1 MSTEPE
7 KQPQQ
12 KPKAQAE
19 GVANILT
26 SRSTREAIL
35 IPILAVFTGLIIGA
49 IVIIVTNVNALAAW
63 GNFFRDPLKAITASW
78 DAIVLAYGALFTGAL
93 GSPSAIIAGFREW
106 FSTGNSAALIQ
117 AIYPIT
123 ESLTASTPYIIA
135 GLALAVGFIA
145 GLFNIGAEG
154 QFLMG
159 ALFSAYIGY
168 SITTLPGIIHIPL
181 TMLAGIAGGAL
192 WAFLPGFL
200 KAKVG
205 AHEVVTTIM
214 MNYVSY
220 SLSNWLLNGPMKA
233 PGYRPVT
240 PVIENSAML
249 PRFFPSP
256 LRFNWGFFIA
266 LAIALLVFFLIFKT
280 TLGFEIRA
288 VGYNPDASKYAG
300 INIVNNTVVVMLIS
314 GGLAGLAGAVQVMGV
329 DHWVS
334 SGYSSGYGF
343 NSIAVALLG
352 NSHPFGVVLAAI
364 LFGVLTSG
372 ATRMQSIATIPISMI
387 SVIQGLIIVFVA
399 APAIIRTLFRT
410 QIFEKKKPPTGPEAE
425 SQESASV
432 KTESESQASAPG
444 SSKS

>member
-1 MSTEPE
+1 LSNEPE

-26 SRSTREAIL
+26 SRSTGEAIL
-35 IPILAVFTGLIIGA
+35 IPILAVLTGLIIGA
-49 IVIIVTNVNALAAW
+49 IVIIITNVNALAAW
-63 GNFFRDPLKAITASW
+63 GSFFRNPLGAITASW

-93 GSPSAIIAGFREW
+93 GSPSAIITGFRQW
-106 FSTGNSAALIQ
+106 FSTGDSTALVR
-117 AIYPIT
+117 AIYPVT
-123 ESLTASTPYIIA
+123 ESLTASIPYIIT

-168 SITTLPGIIHIPL
+168 SITNLPGIIHVPL
-181 TMLAGIAGGAL
+181 TMLAGVAGGAM

-214 MNYVSY
+214 MNYISY
-220 SLSNWLLNGPMKA
+220 SLSNWLLNGPMMA

-249 PRFFPSP
+249 PRFFPEP

-300 INIVNNTVVVMLIS
+300 INIVNNTIVVMLIS
-314 GGLAGLAGAVQVMGV
+314 GGLAGLAGAVQLMGV

-387 SVIQGLIIVFVA
+387 SVIQGLVIVFVA
-399 APAIIRTLFRT
+399 APAIIRTLFRLH
-410 QIFEKKKPPTGPEAE
+410 IFERKKPPISPEAA
-425 SQESASV
+425 SSAA
-432 KTESESQASAPG
+432 TPGNPGSESQPSTPG
-444 SSKS
+444 SSES

>member
-1 MSTEPE
+1 LSSKPE
-7 KQPQQ
+7 KTPQQ
-12 KPKAQAE
+12 KPKAHTE

-26 SRSTREAIL
+26 RRSPGEAIL
-35 IPILAVFTGLIIGA
+35 IPILAVFTGLVIGA
-49 IVIIVTNVNALAAW
+49 IVIIITNVNAMAAW
-63 GNFFRDPLKAITASW
+63 GSFFRDPLRAITSSW
-78 DAIVLAYGALFTGAL
+78 DAIVLAYGALFQGAL
-93 GSPSAIIAGFREW
+93 GSPSAIITGFRQW
-106 FSTGNSAALIQ
+106 FSTGDSSALIKS
-117 AIYPIT
+117 IYPIT

-168 SITTLPGIIHIPL
+168 SITSLPGIIHVPL
-181 TMLAGIAGGAL
+181 TMLAGVAGGAL

-214 MNYVSY
+214 MNYISY
-220 SLSNWLLNGPMKA
+220 ALSNWLLNGPMMA

-249 PRFFPSP
+249 PRFFPEP

-266 LAIALLVFFLIFKT
+266 LAIAVLVFFLIFKT

-314 GGLAGLAGAVQVMGV
+314 GGLAGMAGAVQLMGV

-352 NSHPFGVVLAAI
+352 NSHPFGVVLAGI

-387 SVIQGLIIVFVA
+387 SVIQGLVIVFVA
-399 APAIIRTLFRT
+399 APAIIRALFRME
-410 QIFEKKKPPTGPEAE
+410 IFERKKPPLGPEAE
-425 SQESASV
+425 STAP
-432 KTESESQASAPG
+432 TPGNPESESEASTPG
-444 SSKS
+444 SSES